1 MAQYRFVKIQFPLDI
16 RKDFWENNF
25 QVSLIEPF
33 KGLYDRDKSKD
44 KSKSSKEMYCIF
56 LFCDPS
62 YENKIYRLQIDQ
74 KKSAILAYYPDFNF
88 NDPLIAE
95 CLLAYPEH
103 CLTPAAKAFRIEEE
117 SLVKRT
123 KFIDEAE
130 YTFPEVVKD
139 KNGAIVYVAGR
150 PMQTP
155 GTAKDID
162 AMRKLT
168 LDIYKKY
175 DQVRKMFEEEQNE
188 LRLFGGGRET
198 ALEKNQLVI
207 IEDED

>member
-74 KKSAILAYYPDFNF
+74 KKSAILAYNPDFNF

>member
-74 KKSAILAYYPDFNF
+74 KKSAILAYNPDFNF

-207 IEDED
+207 IEDDE

>member
-1 MAQYRFVKIQFPLDI
+1 MATYRFVKIVPPFDI
-16 RKDFWENNF
+16 RADFWENNF

-33 KGLYDRDKSKD
+33 KSLYDKDKTKD
-44 KSKSSKEMYCIF
+44 KSKSSKEMWCIY
-56 LFCDPS
+56 LYADPS

>member
-1 MAQYRFVKIQFPLDI
+1 MGQYKFVKINYPISFKDNFDDLNPLI
-16 RKDFWENNF
+16 KY
-25 QVSLIEPF
+25 IEPF
-33 KGLYDRDKSKD
+33 KTLYEADKTKYSD
-44 KSKSSKEMYCIF
+44 SMISVY

-74 KKSAILAYYPDFNF
+74 KKSAILAYNPDFNF